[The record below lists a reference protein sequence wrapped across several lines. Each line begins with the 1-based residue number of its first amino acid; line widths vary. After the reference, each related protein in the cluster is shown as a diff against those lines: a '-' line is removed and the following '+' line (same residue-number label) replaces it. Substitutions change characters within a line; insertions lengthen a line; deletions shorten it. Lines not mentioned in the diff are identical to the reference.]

1 MEGKGDGLFGDG
13 FAVWLTK
20 ERIEMGPVFGNRDNF
35 EGLGIFF
42 DTYANS
48 RQAVRTYTPLFVM
61 LQALLFY
68 SYQRRESANFELIS
82 FFYAVS

>member
-20 ERIEMGPVFGNRDNF
+20 ERAEMGPVFGNRDNF

-48 RQAVRTYTPLFVM
+48 RQAVSTYTPASVFAADCVFL
-61 LQALLFY
+61 
-68 SYQRRESANFELIS
+68 R
-82 FFYAVS
+82 VSEA

>member
-20 ERIEMGPVFGNRDNF
+20 ERVEMGPVFGNRDNF

-48 RQAVRTYTPLFVM
+48 RQAVRIYSPSSFI
-61 LQALLFY
+61 LQA
-68 SYQRRESANFELIS
+68 
-82 FFYAVS
+82 V